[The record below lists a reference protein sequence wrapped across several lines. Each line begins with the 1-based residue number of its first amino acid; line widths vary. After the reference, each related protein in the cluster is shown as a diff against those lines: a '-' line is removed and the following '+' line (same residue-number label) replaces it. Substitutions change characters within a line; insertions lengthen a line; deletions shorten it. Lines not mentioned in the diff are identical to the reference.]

1 MNKFIPVLSLILI
14 LGLCGCSTNDN
25 NSNNVNS
32 TAESSVTENIIEKE
46 SIDESSAEESSVEES
61 TVDEG
66 SVDEGSADESTVDES
81 SEEQIM
87 LDEEELHQVFRD
99 VFDNMDFSDSSEFG
113 LSFSGDSIVN
123 YVIDRYEDYRDGLKA
138 SDDKCIYQGE
148 GLIIYSCTLEY
159 KGKSEDSL
167 IVMRKEK
174 GKYKIVLTD
183 ETKEK
188 AKQALEEYNKAE

>member
-1 MNKFIPVLSLILI
+1 MKKIIPILSLILI

-25 NSNNVNS
+25 KSSNSNS
-32 TAESSVTENIIEKE
+32 TAESSAAE
-46 SIDESSAEESSVEES
+46 S
-61 TVDEG
+61 
-66 SVDEGSADESTVDES
+66 SADESSVDEISADESSVDES

-113 LSFSGDSIVN
+113 FSFSGDSIVN
-123 YVIDRYEDYRDGLKA
+123 YVIDRYDDYRDGLKA
-138 SDDKCIYQGE
+138 SNDKCIYQKE

-159 KGKSEDSL
+159 KDKSEDNL

-183 ETKEK
+183 ETEEK
-188 AKQALEEYNKAE
+188 AKQALEDYNKKAE